1 MKKMFSVLIAAIT
14 IFCSVFVASN
24 INNITADESYATTY
38 SVQDMVNLQ
47 KFILSELKGE
57 DILDKKYDL
66 NNDGTCN
73 IFDICL
79 MKWRLLNNQNI
90 ENNDEVDYLVAYFS
104 RTGNTEKIAN
114 HIVNITN
121 ADKYEIEAKIS
132 YTDEDIQYTNS
143 SCRANQEQNDKTVRP
158 EIAQSIENIDTYEV
172 IFLGY
177 PIWWGE
183 EPRIIDTFLESYDFS
198 DKIIVPFCTSGS
210 SSIKTS
216 ENNIKNLGIS
226 IDTQMSGRRFSSNAT
241 ESEVASWIE
250 TLDLPTNK
258 EETEAKLNIKI
269 GENLLTAT
277 LEDNSSAKAL
287 IELLDFEPLTITLN
301 DYANFE
307 KVGTL
312 LENLPRNDEQLDT
325 DFGDIIL
332 YQGNKFVIYY
342 DKNSWSF
349 TKLGHI
355 DNITKEEL
363 KNILGDDSVEVTLSI
378 LK

>member
-1 MKKMFSVLIAAIT
+1 MKKIFSILST
-14 IFCSVFVASN
+14 IIIVFCSIFVGSM
-24 INNITADESYATTY
+24 INNITADELYATPYTI
-38 SVQDMVNLQ
+38 QDVNNLQ
-47 KFILSELKGE
+47 EFILSELKDE
-57 DILDKKYDL
+57 NIANKQYDL
-66 NNDGTCN
+66 NDDGVYN
-73 IFDICL
+73 IFDLCL
-79 MKWRLLNNQNI
+79 MKWKFLNHQ
-90 ENNDEVDYLVAYFS
+90 NDESDYLVVYFS

-114 HIVNITN
+114 HIVNITD

-132 YTDEDIQYTNS
+132 YTDEDIQYINS
-143 SCRANQEQNDKTVRP
+143 SCRANQEQNNKLVRP
-158 EIAQSIENIDTYEV
+158 EIAKSIENIDSYEV

-198 DKIIVPFCTSGS
+198 DKIIIPFCTSGS
-210 SSIKTS
+210 SGIGIS

-226 IDTQMSGRRFSSNAT
+226 IGNQMSGKRFSSNAT
-241 ESEVASWIE
+241 ESEIQNWIE
-250 TLDLPTNK
+250 TLDLPNNK
-258 EETEAKLNIKI
+258 EETETKLNIEI
-269 GENLLTAT
+269 GEYTLTAT
-277 LEDNSSAKAL
+277 LENNSSAKAFM
-287 IELLDFEPLTITLN
+287 ELLDSKPLTLTLD

-312 LENLPRNDEQLDT
+312 PKDLPRNDESIDT

-342 DKNSWSF
+342 DTNSWTF

-355 DNITKEEL
+355 DNITKDEL
-363 KNILGDDSVEVTLSI
+363 KKILGDGSVEVTLSL